1 MAVVRASAVPLCG
14 IPFDGIVF
22 RVTNPG
28 PLREPTF
35 LVLAALGPGSLH
47 GYGIIKAVEEM
58 SDGRVRLRAG
68 TLYGALERL
77 ESQGYVAFCGEG
89 SDGGPA
95 RRYYE
100 LTPAGQQL
108 LASEAS
114 RLAANARIAFARL
127 QVEPS

>member
-1 MAVVRASAVPLCG
+1 MSDPR
-14 IPFDGIVF
+14 
-22 RVTNPG
+22 

-35 LVLAALGPGSLH
+35 LVLAALGPGPLH

-77 ESQGYVAFCGEG
+77 ESQGFVAFHGEG
-89 SDGGPA
+89 SAGGPA
-95 RRYYE
+95 RRYYK
-100 LTPAGQQL
+100 LTADGQAL
-108 LASEAS
+108 LESEAS
-114 RLAANARIAFARL
+114 RLAANARVAFARL